1 MSAWAVHG
9 RECPPFGSTIIA
21 PRVHLESPESPES
34 PRRRVALLDRIQQD
48 SRAGRTYLDNET
60 DINWTGEG
68 IINILSGG
76 HRNVQDRIRA
86 FLGTVDTGVAGPT
99 AEAVRASIDHYRNTD
114 RGNAEAL
121 DRTYPPV
128 NLPEAKQGTVP
139 MLPEVAHFAD
149 TAKPQERLAAPPDH
163 HAAYPHNPMWY
174 DIVSP
179 GALLRDAIW
188 TVTGAAA
195 SLGICDRAY
204 DPYEVILKPLIGD
217 WAGVRGCADVF
228 RNLADA
234 LGDMGVNALWGSQSA
249 EAVWSGQAAS
259 GCVAHLIAVSK
270 GLVNAQQPLRDIAQE
285 YESAANSM
293 NEFRNTIAALLNDI
307 ADAAI
312 MAAASAGVAGLAGS
326 TGVGLPIALIIGAFT
341 LTRIYKVVN
350 GIFAIIDTIARL
362 DALAYATSSAQNSF
376 GQIDSGSPLPTLPG
390 SVPPLP
396 K

>member
-1 MSAWAVHG
+1 MSFSVNT
-9 RECPPFGSTIIA
+9 S
-21 PRVHLESPESPES
+21 
-34 PRRRVALLDRIQQD
+34 ALAGLPTLLARMQEDA
-48 SRAGRTYLDNET
+48 RAAKAYLDAET

-76 HRNVQDRIRA
+76 HRNVQDQVRT
-86 FLGTVDTGVAGPT
+86 FLGTVESVVAGPT
-99 AEAVRASIDHYRNTD
+99 AEVVRASIDYYERTETA
-114 RGNAEAL
+114 NAEAL
-121 DRTYPPV
+121 DRTYPAV
-128 NLPEAKQGTVP
+128 NLTESKQGTVP
-139 MLPEVAHFAD
+139 LLPGVAHFTDAVE
-149 TAKPQERLAAPPDH
+149 PQERLKPPPDYNT
-163 HAAYPHNPMWY
+163 AFPHEPQWY

-234 LGDMGVNALWGSQSA
+234 TSDMGMNLLWGSQSA
-249 EAVWSGQAAS
+249 ETAWTGQAAA
-259 GCVAHLIAVSK
+259 GCVAHLVAGTK
-270 GLVNAQQPLRDIAQE
+270 GLVNAQQPLRGIAQE
-285 YESAANSM
+285 YEGLANSM
-293 NEFRNTIAALLNDI
+293 NEFRNTIAQLLNDI
-307 ADAAI
+307 ADAAV

-341 LTRIYKVVN
+341 LTRIYKVVP
-350 GIFAIIDTIARL
+350 GMYTIIDTIARL

-376 GQIDSGSPLPTLPG
+376 GKIDSGSPLPTLP
-390 SVPPLP
+390 STAPSLP
-396 K
+396 S